1 VDWKSFTA
9 IPSPSSAEAGIHTVP
24 VNMNSNMDKRIQE
37 ILRNE
42 TNTFFMMDFLSVT
55 RNYRG
60 YAT

>member
-1 VDWKSFTA
+1 MV
-9 IPSPSSAEAGIHTVP
+9 
-24 VNMNSNMDKRIQE
+24 KRIQE